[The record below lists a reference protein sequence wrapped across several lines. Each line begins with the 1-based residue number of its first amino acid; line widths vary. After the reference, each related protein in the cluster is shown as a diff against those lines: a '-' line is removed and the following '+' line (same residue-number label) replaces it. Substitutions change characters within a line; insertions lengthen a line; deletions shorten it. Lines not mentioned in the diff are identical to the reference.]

1 MGYAVLFSGGK
12 DSNYALYLSKKENKD
27 IKLLLSAFPEED
39 SYLFHHVNIEIV
51 DLQAKS
57 MNLPLYK
64 FYTNTKKEL
73 EDLEKVIYEI
83 KKDYNITGIVCGV
96 IKSKFQYERIR
107 KICEKFKLD
116 FYTPL
121 WQINE
126 KEYIKNLIDNKFEVL
141 ISGFFAYPFKKELLG
156 KILNYSILEELE
168 ELNNLYGI
176 NIAGEGGE
184 IETTVLYQ
192 PLFKK
197 KIIVDSYEIIIGENY
212 GIFKIKK
219 AHLE

>member
-1 MGYAVLFSGGK
+1 MSYAVLFSGGK

-27 IKLLLSAFPEED
+27 IKLLVSAFSDED
-39 SYLFHHVNIEIV
+39 SYLFHHVNIDIV

-57 MNLPLYK
+57 MNIPLYK

-73 EDLEKVIYEI
+73 IDLENTIYEI
-83 KKDYNITGIVCGV
+83 KKDFNITGIICGV
-96 IKSKFQYERIR
+96 IKSKFQYEKIK
-107 KICEKFKLD
+107 KICEKYKLD
-116 FYTPL
+116 FYAPL
-121 WQINE
+121 WQIDE
-126 KEYIKNLIDNKFEVL
+126 KKYIKSLIDSGFEVL
-141 ISGFFAYPFKKELLG
+141 ISGFFAYPFEKELLG
-156 KILNYSILEELE
+156 KILDYSILKKLE
-168 ELNNLYGI
+168 ELNEKYGI

-184 IETTVLYQ
+184 IETTVIYQ

-197 KIIVDSYEIIIGENY
+197 RIVIDDYEIIIGKNY

>member
-116 FYTPL
+116 FYAPL